1 MNTNQNKSFLQGQ
14 PGVSYYIQPTTPT
27 DTQTLIVSQPASQS
41 AQTVQDSHSPQS
53 PQSDSDHVTV
63 PIPKNG
69 HHGRRHSSHREKLP
83 YSHRYIPEE
92 VSDYISQ
99 DQSGEIHLSA
109 DLNKMFGLGRCL
121 CVLAILEL
129 FGYGFQAIMKFIAMN
144 LTSALYSAV
153 YVAFPIIFIN
163 GYMKLDVKKVLSY
176 FVWRVIVI
184 IIAIVILIL
193 DISIYNNS
201 SPKEKDALFIYLVIY
216 GVQVVFDV

>member
-1 MNTNQNKSFLQGQ
+1 MNPNQSASFLQGQ
-14 PGVSYYIQPTTPT
+14 PGVSYYIQPTMPT
-27 DTQTLIVSQPASQS
+27 DTQSLIVSQPAQPTQPTQPAPEHISV
-41 AQTVQDSHSPQS
+41 AIPQ
-53 PQSDSDHVTV
+53 
-63 PIPKNG
+63 NG
-69 HHGRRHSSHREKLP
+69 QQGRRHSSHHETQS
-83 YSHRYIPEE
+83 YSYRYIPEE

-121 CVLAILEL
+121 CVLAILEI
-129 FGYGFQAIMKFIAMN
+129 FGYGFQAIMYFIAMN
-144 LTSALYSAV
+144 LKSALYSAV